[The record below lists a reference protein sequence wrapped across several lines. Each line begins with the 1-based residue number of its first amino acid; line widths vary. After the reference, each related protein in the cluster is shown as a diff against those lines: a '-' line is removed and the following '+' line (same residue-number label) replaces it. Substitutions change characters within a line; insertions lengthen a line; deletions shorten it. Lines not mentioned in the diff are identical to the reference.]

1 MLISNVP
8 EIFQNAI
15 ASDFEEKRQYS
26 FENRESLF
34 ITGLCGT
41 GKTHLAVALGNMAMI
56 NKPKDLRVS
65 ESNFISYPEFVVDIK
80 CSFGETAYKSMRNL
94 ISNLSGGFLILDDI
108 CTSKNPTPIDVD
120 TLYLIVN
127 ERYQRRIPTIYTSNL
142 TLKEIGAAYNDRI
155 ASRLSACRIIE
166 LTGKDRRL
174 QMKSCSG

>member
-1 MLISNVP
+1 MSISHVP
-8 EIFQNAI
+8 DIFSTACV
-15 ASDFEEKRQYS
+15 SDFTEPRSYS
-26 FENRESLF
+26 FEKRESVF

-41 GKTHLAVALGNMAMI
+41 GKTHLAVALGRMAMR
-56 NKPKDLRVS
+56 NKPKDLRVT
-65 ESNFISYPEFVVDIK
+65 ESTFVNYPEFIIDVK
-80 CSFGETAYKSMRNL
+80 CSFGETAYKSMRSL

-142 TLKEIGAAYNDRI
+142 TLEEIGAAYNDRI
-155 ASRLSACRIIE
+155 ASRLSACNIIE
-166 LTGKDRRL
+166 LTGNDRRL